1 MGDMDFAD
9 SLRLAIAI
17 GMTVFMVIL
26 RFDQERI
33 MRSDYFRSRSRW
45 MGPLSYYGLVLL
57 FTAGIILILPRGRAA
72 LFLVGGDPAD
82 LLPAMLAFGVIG
94 ALNGAALALVRFR
107 ALLPLPLEMLPSR
120 TVAAGLNAVAEE
132 LQFRSVILGLMLV
145 GGLDPALAILLQAD
159 PLRRRPPARLARPRL
174 VLRDRLGDPGLRLRP
189 GHGQHR
195 IGHPGHGRPLRRHD
209 GHLCLRRRPP
219 EDAAHLAPPRGP
231 RWFPHAA
238 RRPTLEAA

>member
-1 MGDMDFAD
+1 MSALGDFGD

-17 GMTVFMVIL
+17 GMTVFMVVL

-57 FTAGIILILPRGRAA
+57 FTAGIILILPRGRAS

-120 TVAAGLNAVAEE
+120 SVAAALNALAEE
-132 LQFRSVILGLMLV
+132 LQFRSVILGLMIV
-145 GGLDPALAILLQAD
+145 GGLNPALAVLLQAV
-159 PLRRRPPARLARPRL
+159 LFGAAHRRVWRERDWYFVIGSVLLGYACGLATINTGSVIPAMVGHFA
-174 VLRDRLGDPGLRLRP
+174 VTMGIYAFAGGRLRM
-189 GHGQHR
+189 QR
-195 IGHPGHGRPLRRHD
+195 I
-209 GHLCLRRRPP
+209 
-219 EDAAHLAPPRGP
+219 
-231 RWFPHAA
+231 
-238 RRPTLEAA
+238 

>member
-1 MGDMDFAD
+1 MSALGDFGD

-17 GMTVFMVIL
+17 GMTVFMVVL

-57 FTAGIILILPRGRAA
+57 FTAGIILILPRGRAS

-120 TVAAGLNAVAEE
+120 SVAAALNALAEE
-132 LQFRSVILGLMLV
+132 LQFRSVILGLMIV
-145 GGLDPALAILLQAD
+145 GGLNPALAVLLQAVIFGAAH
-159 PLRRRPPARLARPRL
+159 RRVWRERDWYFVIGSVLLGYACGLATINTGSVIPAMVGHFA
-174 VLRDRLGDPGLRLRP
+174 VTMGIYAFAGGRLRM
-189 GHGQHR
+189 QR
-195 IGHPGHGRPLRRHD
+195 I
-209 GHLCLRRRPP
+209 
-219 EDAAHLAPPRGP
+219 
-231 RWFPHAA
+231 
-238 RRPTLEAA
+238 